1 METHFLEN
9 TILFRGVS
17 ESEIKEMLTCLG
29 GDVRSFE
36 KGCVIYHTGDVVQS
50 LGVVLSGNVH
60 IENDD
65 FWGNRSLLDFCGNL
79 CLCFWGT
86 PDGQCDGFGKDG
98 GSVSEYRTAA
108 ADLLQ
113 CLQPSQ

>member
-36 KGCVIYHTGDVVQS
+36 KGCG
-50 LGVVLSGNVH
+50 G
-60 IENDD
+60 
-65 FWGNRSLLDFCGNL
+65 CGAVSRG
-79 CLCFWGT
+79 CSV
-86 PDGQCDGFGKDG
+86 GKRA
-98 GSVSEYRTAA
+98 Y
-108 ADLLQ
+108 
-113 CLQPSQ
+113 